1 MKQQNKGE
9 NMEDKTIF
17 AVTEEDSQIMAAQ
30 MGVERLTDDQIERI
44 RKYVDAGLDS
54 WSDVLEAAIRV
65 AVSA

>member
-17 AVTEEDSQIMAAQ
+17 AVTEEDAQIMAAQ

-54 WSDVLEAAIRV
+54 
-65 AVSA
+65 